1 MSQHISRRRL
11 LRSAIKSGVGFAV
24 LRQVNVAPVRVLA
37 SYQPKTGRPDN
48 DFRPAFAR
56 LDDFIA
62 AHIREVGAPGMTLAL
77 AIREGLL
84 RTSSYGFADLKT
96 GAKVQPDTLFEIG
109 SISKSFV
116 ALSLMQLREEG
127 KFDPAKPITTYL
139 PWVRIE
145 SKFAP
150 ITGHHLLSHT
160 SGLPNGVAFGLMD
173 DDQLW
178 AGYAPG
184 EHFSYSNYGYDLLG
198 LTLEAIDKRP
208 MAEIIR
214 RRVLNPAGMNST
226 EPIIANSARAR
237 MAVGYG
243 PMFDD
248 RPFPRRGPLAEAP
261 WIEVSDGAG
270 SVASTAMDMAAY
282 LTMLINRGKTARG
295 RLISEESFARFITPA
310 TKAPF
315 RGEDANYAYGLWV
328 NDLDGHTFLRHTGG
342 MVAFSS
348 ALHVDLQSG
357 IGAFASVNAN
367 LAGYRPV
374 LVARYALDL
383 LRATLDGKDLPPMSP
398 PPPAADFIQN
408 ATDYAGTFSSS
419 DGKKLNLVA
428 EGTKLLLLNDGK
440 RIALERVGRDSFLVK
455 HPDFEMFT
463 IDFGREQNAVIE
475 AFHGADWF
483 TNDHYSG
490 PKTFHYPPEW
500 NAYVGHY
507 RNDSAWFG
515 SARVLLRKGK
525 LTMDGAP
532 LAPLDGGVFR
542 VGTED
547 WSPERVSFGRVTEGR
562 AGRMKFSGVEFYRT
576 STP

>member
-150 ITGHHLLSHT
+150 ITGH
-160 SGLPNGVAFGLMD
+160 
-173 DDQLW
+173 
-178 AGYAPG
+178 
-184 EHFSYSNYGYDLLG
+184 DLLG

-214 RRVLNPAGMNST
+214 RRVLKPAGMNST